1 MKLFTFVLPLAYAV
15 PSMNGIKKVQKEIA
29 LGLRTDGNA
38 SLIQQMLQF
47 YLIMSGQSTDNAAA
61 MLNYGCW
68 CQLLTDRVK
77 GKGDSVD
84 ELDA

>member
-1 MKLFTFVLPLAYAV
+1 MKLFTFVLPLSSAV
-15 PSMNGIKKVQKEIA
+15 PSMNEIKKVQKEIA

-47 YLIMSGQSTDNAAA
+47 YLGMNGQSTENAVA

-68 CQLLTDRVK
+68 CQLLTDRVQ
-77 GKGDSVD
+77 GKGDAVD
-84 ELDA
+84 ELDS